1 MNLYEVSSTT
11 SLNHSNVI
19 EDQSLTVCPE
29 CGSSDVSSKSSET
42 VCSKCGL
49 VIEEQAVDL
58 GPEWR
63 SFDAQDLAKKSRV
76 GTPVTYTLHDK
87 GLLTTID
94 RANKDTHGTSLT
106 PAAREQMYRLR
117 RAQNR
122 SKVSTSAEKN
132 LVFALQE
139 LDRIESHLGLPRN
152 VRETAAVI
160 YRKAVAKRII
170 RGRSI
175 DSIVAAAIYAA
186 CKQYKI
192 PRTLDEISE
201 ASQIEKKEIARSYR
215 HLMKTLKLEVPQTS
229 PEDYISR
236 FATDLDLSAEVR
248 TRSIDILK
256 KASENGLT
264 SGRGPM
270 GVAAASLYI
279 ATVMA
284 GEKRTQREIADVA
297 RVTEVTVRNRYKEL
311 ISKLKIEPEL

>member
-1 MNLYEVSSTT
+1 MSQIAI
-11 SLNHSNVI
+11 LNHDKVI

-29 CGSSDVSSKSSET
+29 CGSIDVSNKNAET
-42 VCSKCGL
+42 VCNKCGL
-49 VIEEQAVDL
+49 VIEEDAVDL

-76 GTPVTYTLHDK
+76 GTPITYTLHDK

-94 RANKDTHGTSLT
+94 RINKDIHGTSLT
-106 PAAREQMYRLR
+106 PATRQQMYRLR
-117 RAQNR
+117 KAQNR
-122 SKVSTSAEKN
+122 AKVSTSAEKN

-139 LDRIESHLGLPRN
+139 LDRIESHLGLPKN

-160 YRKAVAKRII
+160 YRKAVAKKII

-175 DSIVAAAIYAA
+175 DSIVAASIYAA
-186 CKQYKI
+186 CKQYRI
-192 PRTLDEISE
+192 PRTLEEISE
-201 ASQIEKKEIARSYR
+201 ASQVEKKEIARSYR
-215 HLMKTLKLEVPQTS
+215 HLMKCLKLEIPQST

-236 FATDLDLSAEVR
+236 FTTDLDLSGEIR
-248 TRSIDILK
+248 TKAVEILK
-256 KASENGLT
+256 KASEKGLT

-270 GVAAASLYI
+270 GVAAAALYI
-279 ATVMA
+279 ATVML
-284 GEKRTQREIADVA
+284 GEKRTQRDIADVA